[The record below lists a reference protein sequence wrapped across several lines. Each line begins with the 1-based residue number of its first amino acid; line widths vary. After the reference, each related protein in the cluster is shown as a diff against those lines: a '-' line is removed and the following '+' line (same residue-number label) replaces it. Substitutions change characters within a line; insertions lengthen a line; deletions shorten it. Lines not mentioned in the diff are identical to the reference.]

1 MQRDLKQLH
10 GRWQIVALQSDGR
23 YVSKFRSTVLS
34 MRKSIFDGDNI
45 CHGRNGCVLFRENHA
60 GSDELPEEIRRQLQR
75 WSPRGKSVLII
86 RLYMLDQDQWTIC
99 ISCAGI

>member
-60 GSDELPEEIRRQLQR
+60 GSDELPEEIRVNF
-75 WSPRGKSVLII
+75 SDGSHAGKASL
-86 RLYMLDQDQWTIC
+86 L
-99 ISCAGI
+99 